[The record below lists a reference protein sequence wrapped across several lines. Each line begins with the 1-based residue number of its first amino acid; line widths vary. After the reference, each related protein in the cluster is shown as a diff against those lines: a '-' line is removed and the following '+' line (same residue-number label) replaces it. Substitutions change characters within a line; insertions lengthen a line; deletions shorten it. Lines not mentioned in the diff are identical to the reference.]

1 MTHNPETTASP
12 VEAAKRNSNYLR
24 GTLAE
29 TLASD
34 ASHFAEDDAQI
45 LKAHGSYQQQ
55 DRDRRRAARDAGE
68 EKPYIFMVRC
78 AIPGGVLTAEQY
90 LALDDLADRYGN
102 GTLRVTTRQDIQ
114 IHGVSKSNLKATIAA
129 INASLVT
136 TLGACGDV
144 NRNVM
149 VCPAP
154 VAGEPHTTVRRLA
167 AEIARELRPATTAYR
182 EIWLNGEKA
191 TASGPQE
198 PFYGEQY
205 LPRKFKTAIALDTD
219 NCVEVHAHDCG
230 LIAVVRDGLVRGFNV
245 LVGGG
250 MGLTHSRGDTFA
262 KLAEPLGVVR
272 TADALETVR
281 VVAAIFRD
289 HGNRSDRRHARLKY
303 LIAEWGME
311 RFRWEFQRRVS
322 FRLLPPEDVPPPPF
336 GDHLGTHSQ
345 GDGKW
350 FYGVFVPNG
359 RIADR
364 PHETLRAVLR
374 RVIDSHRPSVILTGQ
389 QNVLLGNLTESGL
402 AQVRDALQAAGVS
415 PAENLS
421 AARRYSLACPALP
434 TCPLAIAESE
444 RVMPALLDRIEAE
457 LETLGL
463 RNAPLAIRMTGCPN
477 GCTRPYTADLAFVGR
492 RPGTYHIYVGG
503 GLRGDRL
510 AEPYAADVPTDAIVE
525 VLRPLLVEWA
535 AHRHSDEGLG
545 NFYRRMAGCLGPR
558 LCLRGD
564 EKPAAS

>member
-1 MTHNPETTASP
+1 MTDTAKQTESQ
-12 VEAAKRNSNYLR
+12 VEVAKRNSRCLR

-78 AIPGGVLTAEQY
+78 AIPGGALTAEQY

-154 VAGEPHTTVRRLA
+154 VAGEPHTTARRLA
-167 AEIARELRPATTAYR
+167 AEIARELRPATMAYH
-182 EIWLNGEKA
+182 EIWLNGERA
-191 TASGPQE
+191 ASPAPEE
-198 PFYGEQY
+198 PFYGNQY

-230 LIAVVRDGLVRGFNV
+230 LIAITRDGHVRGFNV

-250 MGLTHSRGDTFA
+250 MGFTHSRGDTFA
-262 KLAEPLGVVR
+262 KLAEPLGFVR
-272 TADALETVR
+272 TDDALEAVR
-281 VVAAIFRD
+281 TVAAIFRD

-311 RFRWEFQRRVS
+311 RFRWEFHRRVS

-336 GDHLGTHSQ
+336 DDHLGTHSQ
-345 GDGKW
+345 GNGNW

-364 PHETLRAVLR
+364 PHEALRTALR
-374 RVIDSHRPSVILTGQ
+374 SVVNMHRPCVVLTGQ
-389 QNVLLGNLTESGL
+389 QNVLLGNLTQPALG
-402 AQVRDALQAAGVS
+402 QVRDTLQAGGVS

-421 AARRYSLACPALP
+421 AARRFSMACPALP
-434 TCPLAIAESE
+434 TCPLALAESE

-457 LETLGL
+457 LGTLGL
-463 RNAPLAIRMTGCPN
+463 RDAPLAIRMTGCPN
-477 GCTRPYTADLAFVGR
+477 GCSRPYTADVALVGR

-510 AEPYAADVPTDAIVE
+510 ADLYAADVPTDTIVE
-525 VLRPLLVEWA
+525 ILRPLLVEWA
-535 AHRHSDEGLG
+535 AHRHPDEGLG
-545 NFYRRMAGCLGPR
+545 DFYRRTAGRPGPR

-564 EKPAAS
+564 EQPAAR

>member
-1 MTHNPETTASP
+1 MTNDMKKTESP
-12 VEAAKRNSNYLR
+12 VEAAKRNSRYLR

-45 LKAHGSYQQQ
+45 LKAHGSYQQK

-68 EKPYIFMVRC
+68 EKPYMFMVRC

-167 AEIARELRPATTAYR
+167 VEIARELRPATTAYR
-182 EIWLNGEKA
+182 EIWLDAEKA
-191 TASGPQE
+191 TASEPQE

-230 LIAVVRDGLVRGFNV
+230 LIALVRDGQVRGFNV

-250 MGLTHSRGDTFA
+250 MGLTHSRADTFA
-262 KLAEPLGVVR
+262 NLAEPLGMVR
-272 TADALETVR
+272 TADALEAVR
-281 VVAAIFRD
+281 AVAAIFRD

-336 GDHLGTHSQ
+336 HDHLGAHSQ
-345 GDGKW
+345 GDDRW
-350 FYGVFVPNG
+350 FYGIFVPNG

-364 PHETLRAVLR
+364 PHEALRKALR
-374 RVIDSHRPSVILTGQ
+374 NVVHTHRPCVVLTAQ
-389 QNVLLGNLTESGL
+389 QNVLLGNLTQPAL
-402 AQVRDALQAAGVS
+402 AQIRDALQADGVRA
-415 PAENLS
+415 AESLP

-444 RVMPALLDRIEAE
+444 RVMPAILDRIETE
-457 LETLGL
+457 LESLHL
-463 RNAPLAIRMTGCPN
+463 RDAPLTIRMTGCPN
-477 GCTRPYTADLAFVGR
+477 GCVRPYTADVALVGR

-503 GLRGDRL
+503 GLSGDRMADL
-510 AEPYAADVPTDAIVE
+510 YAADVPIDAIVE
-525 VLRPLLVEWA
+525 VLRPLLIEWA
-535 AHRHSDEGLG
+535 ARRQPDEGLG
-545 NFYRRMAGCLGPR
+545 DFYRRMTGRLSPR

-564 EKPAAS
+564 EQPAAR

>member
-1 MTHNPETTASP
+1 MTNDMEKTESP

-68 EKPYIFMVRC
+68 EKPYMFMVRC
-78 AIPGGVLTAEQY
+78 AIPGGTLTAEQY
-90 LALDDLADRYGN
+90 LALDELADRYGN

-154 VAGEPHTTVRRLA
+154 VAGEPRATARRLA
-167 AEIARELRPATTAYR
+167 VEIARELRPATTAYR
-182 EIWLNGEKA
+182 EIWLNGAKA

-205 LPRKFKTAIALDTD
+205 LPRKFKAAIALDTD

-230 LIAVVRDGLVRGFNV
+230 LIAVVRDGQVRGFNI

-262 KLAEPLGVVR
+262 KLAEPLGMVR

-281 VVAAIFRD
+281 AVAAIFRD

-322 FRLLPPEDVPPPPF
+322 FRLLPPEDVPPPPVH
-336 GDHLGTHSQ
+336 DHLGAHSQ
-345 GDGKW
+345 GDGRW

-364 PHETLRAVLR
+364 PNEALRTALR
-374 RVIDSHRPSVILTGQ
+374 SVIDAHRPSVILTGQ
-389 QNVLLGNLTESGL
+389 QNLLLGNLTESGL
-402 AQVRDALQAAGVS
+402 AQVRNALQTGGVRQS
-415 PAENLS
+415 EDLS
-421 AARRYSLACPALP
+421 AARRYSMACPALP

-444 RVMPALLDRIEAE
+444 RVLPALLDRIEAE
-457 LETLGL
+457 LGALGL
-463 RNAPLAIRMTGCPN
+463 RDAPLAIRMTGCPN
-477 GCTRPYTADLAFVGR
+477 GCTRPYTADVAFVGR

-503 GLRGDRL
+503 GLRHDRM
-510 AEPYAADVPTDAIVE
+510 AELYAADVPIDAIPE

-535 AHRHSDEGLG
+535 AHRQPDEGLG
-545 NFYRRMAGCLGPR
+545 DFYRRTAGRSGSR
-558 LCLRGD
+558 LCLNGD
-564 EKPAAS
+564 EQPATR